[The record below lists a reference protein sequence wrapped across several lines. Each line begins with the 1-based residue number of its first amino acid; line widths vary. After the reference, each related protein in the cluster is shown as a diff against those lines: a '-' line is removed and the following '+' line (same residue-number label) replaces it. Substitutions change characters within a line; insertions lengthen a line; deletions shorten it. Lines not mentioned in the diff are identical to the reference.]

1 MSGKIES
8 ARNCSV
14 SVSTQI
20 IQAADRLGLVWSG
33 DRIWKREIVKRKVRE

>member
-8 ARNCSV
+8 ARNCAV
-14 SVSTQI
+14 SVGTQ

-33 DRIWKREIVKRKVRE
+33 DRIYMEARNCDKKG